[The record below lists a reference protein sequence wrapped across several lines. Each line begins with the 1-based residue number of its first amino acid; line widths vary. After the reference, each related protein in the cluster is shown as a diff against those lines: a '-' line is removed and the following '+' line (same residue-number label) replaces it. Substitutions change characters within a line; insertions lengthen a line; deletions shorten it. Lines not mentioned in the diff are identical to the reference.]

1 MTVEPPARAPRADAR
16 RNRDRL
22 LEAAAQVVAE
32 QGAQASLRDVARRAE
47 VGLGTLYRH
56 FPNREALLEALL
68 GRRFE
73 QLAERARE
81 FERQAEPEQA
91 LVDWLRE
98 FSAGAAAHQGL
109 PETLM
114 ATLHDPASPL
124 HASCTAMR
132 EAGAG
137 LLAAA
142 QRAGRIRPDVT
153 GADLFA
159 LANAVGWMSGLAPA
173 LAERREHLFA
183 LVVDGLRTPGGRAA
197 GEPPSGAGTD

>member
-1 MTVEPPARAPRADAR
+1 MAVEPTARAPRADAL

-22 LEAAAQVVAE
+22 LETAAEVVAE
-32 QGAQASLRDVARRAE
+32 QGAQASLRDVARRAG

-68 GRRFE
+68 GRRFG
-73 QLAERARE
+73 QLAERAQE
-81 FERQAEPEQA
+81 LAGGGDPDAA
-91 LVDWLRE
+91 LTGWLRE
-98 FSAGAAAHQGL
+98 FCQGAGAYQGL

-114 ATLHDPASPL
+114 ATLRDPASPL

-153 GADLFA
+153 GTDLFA
-159 LANAVGWMSGLAPA
+159 LANAVSWIADQAPSLAG
-173 LAERREHLFA
+173 RREHLFR
-183 LVVDGLRTPGGRAA
+183 LVMDGLRV
-197 GEPPSGAGTD
+197 